1 MKNKLNIGCGN
12 DILTDYV
19 NLDIAKLPGVDIV
32 CDVDNNPLPFEDNT
46 FEYIMCNDVLEHV
59 NLEKVL
65 KEIHRVLV
73 DGGTVAIR
81 VPHFTSSNNFID
93 PTHKRMFSFRTFEF
107 FVNDTLHN
115 RSYYFDFHF
124 KKITESKI
132 TFLSKNPIN
141 WLFIVFVNLNNLT
154 KKIYEE
160 TFLRNLAP
168 AFNIDIK
175 LKK

>member
-1 MKNKLNIGCGN
+1 MKRRLNIGCGN
-12 DILTDYV
+12 DIRPNHI
-19 NLDIAKLPGVDIV
+19 NLDIAKLPGVDVV
-32 CDVDNNPLPFEDNT
+32 CDIDTNPLPFDDNT
-46 FEYIMCNDVLEHV
+46 FDYIICNDILEHV
-59 NLEKVL
+59 NLQKVL

-73 DGGTVAIR
+73 DDGIVAIR

-93 PTHKRMFSFRTFEF
+93 PTHKKMFSFRTFEF

-115 RSYYFDFHF
+115 RGYYFDFHF
-124 KKITESKI
+124 KKVVESKI

-141 WLFIVFVNLNNLT
+141 WFFMIFVNINKLT

-168 AFNIDIK
+168 AFNIEIK
-175 LKK
+175 LQK

>member
-1 MKNKLNIGCGN
+1 MCYI
-12 DILTDYV
+12 
-19 NLDIAKLPGVDIV
+19 
-32 CDVDNNPLPFEDNT
+32 DNNPLPFDNNS
-46 FEYIMCNDVLEHV
+46 FEYILCNDVLEHV

-65 KEIHRVLV
+65 KELHRVLV
-73 DGGTVAIR
+73 DEGVIEIR
-81 VPHFTSSNNFID
+81 VPHFTSSNNYID

-115 RSYYFDFHF
+115 RGYYFDFHF
-124 KKITESKI
+124 QKVIYSKI

-141 WLFIVFVNLNNLT
+141 WPFMFFVNINHNT

-160 TFLRNLAP
+160 TFFKNIAP
-168 AFNIDIK
+168 AFNIEIK